1 MEETKQYIGSDL
13 ILGVEK
19 IDDKTPIGSDMVNV
33 LFDNGK
39 SKKYP
44 SAMFEHIVTSEPIDS
59 SKLREKKVDPIVN
72 QTIVLLQES
81 DIVMDDVEYF
91 LNLLTASIDYKS
103 TRANS
108 KLYKVDN
115 YGERSL
121 LQIEEV
127 LKDEQGK

>member
-1 MEETKQYIGSDL
+1 MQETKQYIGDKL

-19 IDDKTPIGSDMVNV
+19 IEDKTPIGSDMVNV
-33 LFDNGK
+33 LFDNGT

-44 SAMFEHIVTSEPIDS
+44 TAMFNHVVTEEPIDAT
-59 SKLREKKVDPIVN
+59 KLREKKVDPIVN

-81 DIVMDDVEYF
+81 DIIMDDIEYYINT
-91 LNLLTASIDYKS
+91 LMASIDYKS

-108 KLYKVDN
+108 KLYSVN
-115 YGERSL
+115 HYGERSL

-127 LKDEQGK
+127 LKDEQGQ

>member
-1 MEETKQYIGSDL
+1 MEETKQYIGNKL

-19 IDDKTPIGSDMVNV
+19 IEDKTPIGSEMINV
-33 LFDNGK
+33 LFDNGT

-44 SAMFEHIVTSEPIDS
+44 SAMFNHIVTNEPIDGA
-59 SKLREKKVDPIVN
+59 KLREMKVDPIIN

-81 DIVMDDVEYF
+81 DIVMDDIEYF
-91 LNLLTASIDYKS
+91 INTLMASIDYKS

-108 KLYKVDN
+108 KLFKVDN